1 MIQNVGGKAKTRQ
14 IEYMKETKTEKIPV
28 PSMRSITSK
37 IRSALK
43 SQGTYT
49 RDLEMAISTT
59 AGAYRA
65 FLIAQNDVAVLDKTY
80 YKTESREGN
89 LKYVPHPAIK
99 TMKDTQGMVLDG
111 LKTLGL
117 TLATLNTTDYD
128 PLEKLVDDIN
138 MIDR

>member
-1 MIQNVGGKAKTRQ
+1 
-14 IEYMKETKTEKIPV
+14 
-28 PSMRSITSK
+28 MRSITAK

-49 RDLEMAISTT
+49 KDLEMAISTT

-65 FLIAQNDVAVLDKTY
+65 FLIAQNDVAELDKTY
-80 YKTESREGN
+80 YETESREGN